1 MENVVVR
8 GTAKQTPKRRKQKA
22 HIPKPDTDDSSDL
35 TSLEYTS
42 DSEPG
47 KNATA
52 QRSTSKAKRGVVSQ
66 DRPLPQMS
74 QETPSASASR
84 HNNRVMSKRNA
95 ARKSAIAVRSH
106 YFEHNGTEIEDDIDD
121 ESSDEEPISRSKK
134 RVTTSTG
141 RISKAQ
147 GKVS

>member
-22 HIPKPDTDDSSDL
+22 HIPKPDTDESADL

-42 DSEPG
+42 ESEPS
-47 KNATA
+47 KSATA
-52 QRSTSKAKRGVVSQ
+52 WRRTSGARPGVVDK
-66 DRPLPQMS
+66 DRPLPQVS
-74 QETPSASASR
+74 RETPPASASR
-84 HNNRVMSKRNA
+84 HSNRVSSKRNA